1 MNRSNTAYILRTVF
15 MAVLLATLVVAESG
29 FWTAVAIAF
38 VYFLVEGLGIRFSRQ
53 EHGGG

>member
-1 MNRSNTAYILRTVF
+1 MNRSNTTYILRTVF
-15 MAVLLATLVVAESG
+15 MAALLATLVVAESG